1 MYKVNFYKGNYATRQ
16 NKANMDK
23 AVAYVEHHFNSS
35 SSDTASYA
43 VVVTGSNASPTSK
56 TGVAGTPGQSPHFSE
71 RRSGATTAY
80 WSVAG
85 AAVVTA
91 I

>member
-35 SSDTASYA
+35 SSDSASYA

-56 TGVAGTPGQSPHFSE
+56 RP
-71 RRSGATTAY
+71 
-80 WSVAG
+80 W
-85 AAVVTA
+85 
-91 I
+91 